1 MKYEISCFLYL
12 IYSKQIKIMLVRKSG
27 VSLENKA
34 SINFDLKSI
43 SSLKIIRPIL
53 NKYNSTF
60 FESV

>member
-53 NKYNSTF
+53 NK
-60 FESV
+60 